1 MFEAFFSIK
10 LIDFSEDFLHV
21 TDIHLHV
28 FENDLLL
35 KTLSEEIGYKIVL
48 HLFRVILWCHELN
61 EPLEIGDH
69 L

>member
-1 MFEAFFSIK
+1 MFEAFFSVE
-10 LIDFSEDFLHV
+10 LVDFSQDFLHV

-35 KTLSEEIGYKIVL
+35 KTLSEKIGKIVF